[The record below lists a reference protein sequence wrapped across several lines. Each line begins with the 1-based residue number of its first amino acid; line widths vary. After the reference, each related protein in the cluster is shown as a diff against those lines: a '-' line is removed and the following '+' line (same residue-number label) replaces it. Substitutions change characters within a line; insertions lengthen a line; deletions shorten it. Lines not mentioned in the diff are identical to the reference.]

1 MSTPSHQV
9 KSKKNSV
16 ITENC
21 YFQRKLPV
29 IPLGKSSTI
38 RPGEFVAAM
47 GSPLSLHKTVTIGI
61 VSSHL
66 RGSKELGMN
75 NKDMEYIQTDATIG
89 VSFASVECV
98 RV

>member
-1 MSTPSHQV
+1 MQLLRQ
-9 KSKKNSV
+9 ND
-16 ITENC
+16 
-21 YFQRKLPV
+21 KLPT

-47 GSPLSLHKTVTIGI
+47 GSPLSLHKTVTVGI

-75 NKDMEYIQTDATIG
+75 NKNMEYIQTDATIG
-89 VSFASVECV
+89 VSLTNSDALVG
-98 RV
+98 